1 MTLNVGNK
9 VVYPSQ
15 GPCLIG
21 AVVKKTVGGTPISFY
36 KLALLDE
43 KGGDLFVPV
52 DKVTSVGLR
61 QLLEKSDIP
70 KLLGHLKNAAVAD
83 TNWKQRMIDNAKL
96 LASGSAFDL
105 AQVIESLTD
114 LNKTKVLTPRDRQT
128 LDRARK
134 ILICEISEVT
144 GETKT
149 AAEEQLEKALELRKD
164 AVSNRKKG

>member
-1 MTLNVGNK
+1 MTFNIGNK

-36 KLALLDE
+36 KLALLDGN
-43 KGGDLFVPV
+43 GGDLFVPV

-61 QLLEKSDIP
+61 QLLEKSQVP
-70 KLLGHLKNAAVAD
+70 KLLGHLKNAAVAA
-83 TNWKQRMIDNAKL
+83 TNWKQRMIENTKL

-114 LNKTKVLTPRDRQT
+114 LNETKTLSPRDRQT

-134 ILICEISEVT
+134 ILICEIAEVT
-144 GETKT
+144 GETKI
-149 AAEEQLEKALELRKD
+149 AIEERLDKALELRKD
-164 AVSNRKKG
+164 AIAGRPAV